1 MVTTATTRAV
11 KIEAVVDR
19 PLAGAP
25 EAAALAL
32 RYASRTHRSRRGQRG
47 VQPMVPAVEERH
59 GQIHVVYEQ
68 LQAEE
73 LQEVRALEAAE

>member
-1 MVTTATTRAV
+1 
-11 KIEAVVDR
+11 
-19 PLAGAP
+19 
-25 EAAALAL
+25 
-32 RYASRTHRSRRGQRG
+32 
-47 VQPMVPAVEERH
+47 MVPAVEERH